1 MISLKMQVNERFGKF
16 KNPLKSKVLFF
27 FVGVW
32 FAVVGFNYIDV
43 IPNGDYV
50 VISQCLVVLAI
61 FAYLFES
68 KKP

>member
-1 MISLKMQVNERFGKF
+1 MISLVKQVNEGFGKF
-16 KNPLKSKVLFF
+16 KNPFKSKVLFF
-27 FVGVW
+27 LLGVW
-32 FAVVGFNYIDV
+32 LAVIGFNYIDV

-50 VISQCLVVLAI
+50 VILQSLAVLAV

>member
-27 FVGVW
+27 LIGVW
-32 FAVVGFNYIDV
+32 STVIGFNYMDV

-50 VISQCLVVLAI
+50 VIFQSLAVLTI

>member
-1 MISLKMQVNERFGKF
+1 MISLAKQVNERFGKF
-16 KNPLKSKVLFF
+16 KNPLKSKFF
-27 FVGVW
+27 FFLVGFW

>member
-1 MISLKMQVNERFGKF
+1 MISLATQVNERFGKF

-27 FVGVW
+27 LLGVLL
-32 FAVVGFNYIDV
+32 AVVGFNYIDV

-50 VISQCLVVLAI
+50 VIFQSLAVLTI

>member
-1 MISLKMQVNERFGKF
+1 MDIVIHKVTERFGKF
-16 KNPLKSKVLFF
+16 KNPFKSKILFF
-27 FVGVW
+27 LIGVW
-32 FAVVGFNYIDV
+32 SAVIGFNYIDV

-50 VISQCLVVLAI
+50 VISQSLAVLAI